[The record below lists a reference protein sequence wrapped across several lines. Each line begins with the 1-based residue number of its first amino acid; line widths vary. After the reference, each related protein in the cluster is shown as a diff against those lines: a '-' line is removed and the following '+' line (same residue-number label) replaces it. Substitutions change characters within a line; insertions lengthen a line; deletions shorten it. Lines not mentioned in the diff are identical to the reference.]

1 MIVCYQIAWVEVG
14 LALSDTVVDTA
25 VEADQRADTVEM
37 GVIAAVQF
45 YKLNS
50 SIRAMMLPHEQH
62 ILADNLSGL
71 QNLPA
76 LALL

>member
-1 MIVCYQIAWVEVG
+1 MEVG

-37 GVIAAVQF
+37 GVTAAVQSC
-45 YKLNS
+45 KLTS
-50 SIRAMMLPHEQH
+50 SIKAMLLPLHKYH
-62 ILADNLSGL
+62 NLAMNLSGL
-71 QNLPA
+71 HKLAA

>member
-1 MIVCYQIAWVEVG
+1 MEVG
-14 LALSDTVVDTA
+14 LALLDTVVDTA

-37 GVIAAVQF
+37 GVTAAVQSC
-45 YKLNS
+45 KLRS

-71 QNLPA
+71 QQFPA
-76 LALL
+76 LALLLYSTCR

>member
-1 MIVCYQIAWVEVG
+1 M
-14 LALSDTVVDTA
+14 DTVVDTA

-37 GVIAAVQF
+37 GVTAAVQSC
-45 YKLNS
+45 KLRS

-71 QNLPA
+71 QHFPA
-76 LALL
+76 LALLLYSACR